1 MRKLGIMTLC
11 VLMMALTACSGG
23 KEISP
28 KEVVTS
34 FLNAYQKKDEEQIRS
49 LSEWKDYDVKAL
61 QIQDSDYIDGVDKS
75 LQKEVYEMMMDFD
88 HKELSEKINEDAAT
102 VEVEMTIYNFNAAAE
117 EGMKEATKKIE
128 ELSKQEDV
136 SDAQVQNEITKIL
149 FANMKKAK
157 KDKKQKITINLKK
170 DGKSW
175 IVANDNADIQNLLIE
190 NSQAFE
196 SAGH

>member
-23 KEISP
+23 KEASP

-34 FLNAYQKKDEEQIRS
+34 FLNAYQKKDEGQIRS

-61 QIQDSDYIDGVDKS
+61 QIQDSDYIDGVDKG

-88 HKELSEKINEDAAT
+88 HKELNEKINEDVAT
-102 VEVEMTIYNFNAAAE
+102 VEVEMTIYNFNTAAE

-149 FANMKKAK
+149 FTNMKKAK
-157 KDKKQKITINLKK
+157 RDKKQKITINLKK

-196 SAGH
+196 AAGH